1 MRIALCNE
9 VLRDLP
15 LQQQCD
21 LAARLGYDGLELAPF
36 TLGPEPHRLGSG
48 ERRMLRRSIEDAGL
62 SVVGLHWLLVTPDG
76 LSITAAD
83 PATRARTLAV
93 LRGLVVLCAELD
105 GRVLVHG
112 SPAQRQF
119 APGEDAAAA
128 RGRGVEAIALAAEA
142 AAAAGL
148 TYCLEAL
155 PAASTPFVNTIQQ
168 AADIVAAIGNPALR
182 CMIDTCA
189 AAASEDEPV
198 PAVIE
203 RWLPTGLI
211 AHVQLNDRGGAA
223 PGQGDDDFA
232 PVLAALKR
240 AHYAGAVSVE
250 PFVYEPDGPTCAA
263 RAIGYLRGVLSGLR
277 G

>member
-48 ERRMLRRSIEDAGL
+48 ERRTLRRSIEDAGL
-62 SVVGLHWLLVTPDG
+62 SVVGLHWLLVAPEG

-83 PATRARTLAV
+83 AAIRSRTIEV

-128 RGRGVEAIALAAEA
+128 RARAVEAIALAAEA
-142 AAAAGL
+142 AAATGL
-148 TYCLEAL
+148 TYCRRPCRRRAR
-155 PAASTPFVNTIQQ
+155 PSSTRSRKPPLSSPRSAT
-168 AADIVAAIGNPALR
+168 PP
-182 CMIDTCA
+182 CA
-189 AAASEDEPV
+189 AWSTAVPPPPASASRFP
-198 PAVIE
+198 PSSSAGC
-203 RWLPTGLI
+203 R
-211 AHVQLNDRGGAA
+211 
-223 PGQGDDDFA
+223 
-232 PVLAALKR
+232 R
-240 AHYAGAVSVE
+240 A
-250 PFVYEPDGPTCAA
+250 
-263 RAIGYLRGVLSGLR
+263 
-277 G
+277 